1 MLKLV
6 MKEMKVDSDEVK
18 RIVDLIKLFV
28 VNREEM
34 LSK

>member
-6 MKEMKVDSDEVK
+6 MKEMKVDSDELK
-18 RIVDLIKLFV
+18 RIVDLIKWFA

-34 LSK
+34 EN

>member
-1 MLKLV
+1 MLQLV
-6 MKEMKVDSDEVK
+6 MDEMKVHDNEVK
-18 RIVDLIKLFV
+18 RIVDLIKWFA